1 MFTSS
6 HKGKHLRYLAI
17 WPDDYNPALS
27 YPLVVMLHGFGA
39 SMFDLVF
46 LAPAIGAAGY
56 VYLCPNA
63 PLPFNMGL
71 GRFGFGWTPPR
82 DQTTPDDVQQAETL
96 LSGFFDEMFQKL
108 NLTPGRAILLG
119 FSQGGAMTYRCG
131 LSRPETFCGLVALSA
146 SAPDSATLREKLPPQ
161 RSQPI
166 FAAHGRYDAPDS
178 LARAR
183 ATQEFLKRE
192 GYHPDYHEYN
202 MGHEI
207 PAVLLR
213 DLAPWVARVL
223 PPLSVVKSP

>member
-17 WPDDYNPALS
+17 WPDDYNPEAT

-46 LAPAIGAAGY
+46 LAPAIGTAGY
-56 VYLCPNA
+56 IYLCPNA

-71 GRFGFGWTPPR
+71 GRVGFGWTLPR
-82 DQTTPDDVQQAETL
+82 DQVTPADVQKAETL
-96 LSGFFDEMFQKL
+96 LSGFFDEMFQELKV
-108 NLTPGRAILLG
+108 TPGQAILLG

-131 LSRPETFCGLVALSA
+131 LSHPETFCGLVALSA
-146 SAPDSATLREKLPPQ
+146 SVLDHEALREKLPRQ
-161 RSQPI
+161 RNQPI
-166 FAAHGRYDAPDS
+166 FAAHGRFDVPDS
-178 LARAR
+178 LERAR
-183 ATQEFLKRE
+183 ATQEFLKKE
-192 GYHPDYHEYN
+192 GYHPDYREYN

-213 DLAPWVARVL
+213 DLAPWVAKVL
-223 PPLSVVKSP
+223 PPHYAGRP

>member
-17 WPDDYNPALS
+17 WPDDYNPEAT

-46 LAPAIGAAGY
+46 LAPAIGTAEHI
-56 VYLCPNA
+56 YLCPNA

-71 GRFGFGWTPPR
+71 GRVGFGWTPPR
-82 DQTTPDDVQQAETL
+82 DQVTPADVQKAEAL
-96 LSGFFDEMFQKL
+96 LLGFFDEMFREL
-108 NLTPGRAILLG
+108 NVTPGQAILLG
-119 FSQGGAMTYRCG
+119 FCG
-131 LSRPETFCGLVALSA
+131 LSHPETFCGLVALSA
-146 SAPDSATLREKLPPQ
+146 SVLDHEALWEKLPSQ
-161 RSQPI
+161 RNQPI
-166 FAAHGRYDAPDS
+166 FAAHGRFDVPDS
-178 LARAR
+178 LERAR

-192 GYHPDYHEYN
+192 GYHPDYREYN

-213 DLAPWVARVL
+213 DLAPWVSKVL
-223 PPLSVVKSP
+223 PPVSVGG

>member
-17 WPDDYNPALS
+17 WPDDYNPEVT

-46 LAPAIGAAGY
+46 LAPALGTAGHI
-56 VYLCPNA
+56 YLCPNA

-71 GRFGFGWTPPR
+71 GRVGFGWTPPR
-82 DQTTPDDVQQAETL
+82 DQVTPADVQKAETL

-108 NLTPGRAILLG
+108 NVTPRQAILLG

-131 LSRPETFCGLVALSA
+131 LSHPETFCGLVALSA
-146 SAPDSATLREKLPPQ
+146 SVPDLEALREKLPRQ
-161 RSQPI
+161 RNQPI
-166 FAAHGRYDAPDS
+166 FAAHGRFDGPDS
-178 LARAR
+178 LERAR

-192 GYHPDYHEYN
+192 GYHPDYQEYN

-213 DLAPWVARVL
+213 DLAPWVAKVL
-223 PPLSVVKSP
+223 PPVSVGG